1 MTINLYDDYDDDD
14 VNDYIGNDIKHECY
28 DDDDDDDDEEGG
40 LECSGTE
47 CIARGA
53 SSRRPSQQ
61 GSIFFSSA
69 SRAEYFQTKYVGLI
83 FIRG

>member
-1 MTINLYDDYDDDD
+1 MASDRFDDGPYCDDDD
-14 VNDYIGNDIKHECY
+14 DDDDGGDDNDD

-53 SSRRPSQQ
+53 SSRRPS
-61 GSIFFSSA
+61 
-69 SRAEYFQTKYVGLI
+69 
-83 FIRG
+83 